1 MSFFGKT
8 QVNIPLHE
16 LVSKMPTYS
25 NIETIIDVNKQMRFF
40 LIISGI

>member
-25 NIETIIDVNKQMRFF
+25 NIEGLRCIFSTLEYSKVH
-40 LIISGI
+40 LT